1 MWEPDAVLNLLFHLI
16 TGFANP
22 VYELGDIETEDLET
36 ADSTVDGEDL
46 PKAHKYGQHS
56 VGDVHLWGI
65 TGKINQSNTETDLVT
80 VYCPGTSTVD
90 FFVYVRKKSIPRFN
104 HFASKIANA

>member
-1 MWEPDAVLNLLFHLI
+1 MREPDAVLNLLFHLI

-36 ADSTVDGEDL
+36 VDSTVDGEDL

-56 VGDVHLWGI
+56 VGDVHLWGFK
-65 TGKINQSNTETDLVT
+65 GKKT
-80 VYCPGTSTVD
+80 VKYRNRFSDSLLSRNKYCKFLCLCTQEVNSA
-90 FFVYVRKKSIPRFN
+90 I
-104 HFASKIANA
+104 

>member
-22 VYELGDIETEDLET
+22 VYELEDIETEDLET
-36 ADSTVDGEDL
+36 VDITVDGEDL

-56 VGDVHLWGI
+56 VGDVHLWGF
-65 TGKINQSNTETDLVT
+65 T
-80 VYCPGTSTVD
+80 
-90 FFVYVRKKSIPRFN
+90 RKKISQIQ
-104 HFASKIANA
+104 KQI